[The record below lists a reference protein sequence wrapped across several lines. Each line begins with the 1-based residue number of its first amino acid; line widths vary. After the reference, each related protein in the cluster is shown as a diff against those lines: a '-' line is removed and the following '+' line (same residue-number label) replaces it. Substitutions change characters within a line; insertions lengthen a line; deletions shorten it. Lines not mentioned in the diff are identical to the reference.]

1 MGRLKAL
8 KPRLSAAPS
17 RLHRATD
24 ERSLDRRRLADTE
37 TRRLHKTARW
47 QRLRW
52 SILVRDLFTCQIC
65 GRIEGDTS
73 QLVCDHVEPH
83 RGDVEKFWAGP
94 FQALCKPCH
103 DGQKQKEEI
112 AARAAGLDVYG
123 GKPASYRPDWL
134 RPSVIPLTIVCGPP
148 ASGKTHYVRGHG
160 SVADQ
165 VIDLDYIVADMLGQ
179 SVKHQWDR
187 GRWLDI
193 ALRKRNAMLGELSK
207 QPAWPAAWLIVAEP
221 KAEHRAWWAQ
231 TMKPRA
237 IIVIEADEQT
247 CMAQAARDA
256 DRDQH
261 HTMLM
266 VRRWWSD
273 YTRRSG
279 DQVVTA

>member
-1 MGRLKAL
+1 MGRLKAV
-8 KPRLSAAPS
+8 KPRLSSAPS

-52 SILVRDLFTCQIC
+52 SILVRDQFTCQIC

-94 FQALCKPCH
+94 FQTLCKPCH
-103 DGQKQKEEI
+103 DGVKQKEEI
-112 AARAAGLDVYG
+112 AARMAGLDVYG

-134 RPSVIPLTIVCGPP
+134 KPSAIPLTIVCGPP
-148 ASGKTHYVRGHG
+148 ASGKSWYVREHARP
-160 SVADQ
+160 ADL
-165 VIDLDYIVADMLGQ
+165 VIDLDVIAHELSGEPMHSWSRD
-179 SVKHQWDR
+179 
-187 GRWLDI
+187 RWLDM
-193 ALRKRNAMLGELSK
+193 ALRKRNALLGSLSK
-207 QPAWPAAWLIVAEP
+207 QPAWSAAWLIMGEP

-231 TMKPRA
+231 TMQPKA
-237 IIVIEADEQT
+237 IVVIEANEQA
-247 CMAQAARDA
+247 CMMHAARDA
-256 DRDQH
+256 DRGQH
-261 HTMLM
+261 HTMLT

-273 YTRRSG
+273 YTRRPG
-279 DQVVTA
+279 DQVVVP